1 MLTGI
6 KPVVCCREIGRN
18 RRTLLTETKPVVLV
32 SCRALGRKL
41 RTLLT
46 RTKPV
51 VSWCVARALGKNP
64 RTLLTRAK
72 PIVLQDAREEHKDSV
87 NEG

>member
-1 MLTGI
+1 
-6 KPVVCCREIGRN
+6 
-18 RRTLLTETKPVVLV
+18 VVLV